1 MKNIK
6 GKTFFHESAVCIGGF
21 KSGNE
26 LLVIDSGNDDSS
38 AKKAVRG
45 FDNINV
51 RYLFNTHSHA
61 DHCGGNSFYSK
72 RYNSAVIAPEGE
84 AAFIQDPLLEPVYLY
99 GSYPPSEMKNKFLF
113 AKPSRVDIIVGER
126 KDLKFRFAEEE
137 YLFKFITLKGH
148 SPDMHGIITPDN
160 IAFLGDA
167 LLGAGILE
175 KHGLMF
181 SFDVKSHLESL
192 ESLKSLSADGF
203 VLAHGGY
210 SDDITNLIDLN
221 IKSLQTVSGIIVEIC
236 SSGSVTF
243 DDLHNQLYERF
254 NLRENLS
261 LNILNRSI
269 IKAHVQY
276 LHDSSEVEL
285 YAASGKLLIK
295 RKSLK

>member
-1 MKNIK
+1 MKKIK
-6 GKTFFHESAVCIGGF
+6 GNTFFHDSAVCIGGF

-38 AKKAVRG
+38 AKKAVRD

-72 RYNSAVIAPEGE
+72 RYNTEVIAPEGE
-84 AAFIQDPLLEPVYLY
+84 ASFIRSPILEPVYLY

-113 AKPSRVDIIVGER
+113 AKPSRVDIIVGEC
-126 KDLKFRFAEEE
+126 KELKLRLSEEE
-137 YLFKFITLKGH
+137 YLFKFIPLKGH

-167 LLGAGILE
+167 LLGSGFLE
-175 KHGLMF
+175 KHGLIF

-192 ESLKSLSADGF
+192 ESLKSLSAEGF

-210 SDDITNLIDLN
+210 TDDITSLIDLN
-221 IKSLQTVSGIIVEIC
+221 IKSLKSVSGIISEIC
-236 SSGSVTF
+236 SSGSVSF
-243 DDLHNQLYERF
+243 DDIHNQLYEKF

-269 IKAHVQY
+269 IKAHIQY
-276 LHDSSEVEL
+276 LHDSGDVEI
-285 YAASGKLLIK
+285 YTASGRLLIK
-295 RKSLK
+295 RRSLQ